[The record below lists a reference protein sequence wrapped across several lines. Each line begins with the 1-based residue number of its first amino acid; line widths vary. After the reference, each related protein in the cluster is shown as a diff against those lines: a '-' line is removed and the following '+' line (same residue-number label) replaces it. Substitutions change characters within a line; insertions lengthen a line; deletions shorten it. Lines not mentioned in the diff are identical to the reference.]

1 MIING
6 KSRLTGC
13 GLNEYSVA
21 FFFLEFFLFFKCFT
35 LVSSVVVFRL
45 FVLLFVYIIV
55 QQWKKWRTTSR
66 VR

>member
-13 GLNEYSVA
+13 GLNEHSVA
-21 FFFLEFFLFFKCFT
+21 FFLLAFKKKKCFT

-55 QQWKKWRTTSR
+55 QQWKKWRTT
-66 VR
+66 